1 MLKSIWVAFALSL
14 VIALLW
20 LRVVDFF
27 AHRGLITS
35 SLSRKIIHAGT
46 GLIFVLCWLLFPD
59 HPAARYLAAIIPL
72 GITAQFALVGLGIIK
87 DQASVDA
94 MSHSGQRAEILR
106 GPLFYGIVFIVITLV
121 YWKDSPIGIVA
132 LMLLC
137 GGDGMA
143 DIVGSR
149 LQSTRIPWSNSKSLA
164 GSLGMLLGGIVFS
177 LIVVAVYVALWVF
190 PLPLTA
196 YIVPVIIIA
205 VACTMVETLPF
216 NDIDNLTVP
225 AMAVLLGHLLF

>member
-87 DQASVDA
+87 DQASVDT
-94 MSHSGQRAEILR
+94 MSRSGQRAEILR

-143 DIVGSR
+143 DIIGSR

-177 LIVVAVYVALWVF
+177 LNVVAVYVALWVF
-190 PLPLTA
+190 PPPLTA
-196 YIVPVIIIA
+196 YLVPVIIIA
-205 VACTMVETLPF
+205 AVCTVVESLPF